1 MTTNIDRKPMEKER
15 TMSGILGKLAATS
28 PWLDT
33 AADVIHKAITPILGE
48 NAPKSMKDLLYGTWL
63 GHPLHPL
70 LTDVSIGGWTTSMAM
85 DLLGEERA
93 ADLALKL
100 GTLSAGATAL
110 TGAAQWY
117 DATNDEEPRRLGAL
131 HASLNTAALG
141 FYIWSWILRDND
153 QRTAGITTAWIG
165 HSLSTTSGYIGGH
178 LSFNLGIGVDR
189 TMTIGK
195 LKKWSNTGVSESE
208 LAPGEL
214 RRIEVKDVPVMLLKQ
229 DASLYAASPVC
240 THLQGP
246 LNEGELNGACVTC
259 PWHGSEFDL
268 TNGNALHG
276 PATASLPIFETRV
289 VEGQIQVRSRPED

>member
-1 MTTNIDRKPMEKER
+1 
-15 TMSGILGKLAATS
+15 MSGILGKLSATS

-33 AADVIHKAITPILGE
+33 AADVLHKAITPILGE
-48 NAPKSMKDLLYGTWL
+48 NAPRAMKDLLYGTWL

-70 LTDVSIGGWTTSMAM
+70 LTDVSIGAWTTSMAM
-85 DLLGEERA
+85 DAIGEERA

-131 HASLNTAALG
+131 HASLNVTALG
-141 FYIWSWILRDND
+141 FYIWSWMLRDND
-153 QRTAGITTAWIG
+153 QRAAGIATAWIG

-189 TMTIGK
+189 TVTLK
-195 LKKWSNTGVSESE
+195 SLKKWTDTGLSEDE
-208 LAPGEL
+208 LTPGEL
-214 RRIEVKDVPVMLLKQ
+214 RRIQVRQTPVMLLRQ
-229 DASLYAASPVC
+229 DASLLAASPVC

-246 LNEGELNGACVTC
+246 LDEGTLDGACVTC

-268 TNGNALHG
+268 TNGRAIHG
-276 PATASLPIFETRV
+276 PATAALPIFETRV
-289 VEGQIQVRSRPED
+289 VDGRIQVRSRPED